1 MSTTHS
7 DEEAR
12 AQAAQAVEQGTTLIR
27 EHLANHMDAN
37 PNSSYVTW
45 ISTLHPENAS
55 VTIDT
60 RFLIPGNPWWT
71 AYEDCKLG
79 MPSVVAIPVE
89 GNTQGP
95 SAGADEYRKPH
106 FCQVCSPVVLITGSS
121 LALAAFLAVNAIE
134 ILATCIYLISAALF
148 HLAKYIRFLHLLY
161 YIFAMVDSIL
171 LMTSILVAEFLA
183 ASAFIFIFIFG
194 GHLAAC
200 NWHQYIRR
208 ICHATRHHHR
218 KTCNPPRQFML
229 CCCSCNN
236 VAPAVPTVM
245 TPSALPKTTT
255 TTTTTVK
262 YDEEDISTVIAPSS
276 VLPTIAVVPTAPSD
290 VYEYEQSE
298 KLQY

>member
-1 MSTTHS
+1 MSTAHS

-27 EHLANHMDAN
+27 EHLASHMHAN

-71 AYEDCKLG
+71 AYEDCKPG
-79 MPSVVAIPVE
+79 MPSAVAIPVDDN
-89 GNTQGP
+89 GQGQ
-95 SAGADEYRKPH
+95 SAGAEEYRKPH
-106 FCQVCSPVVLITGSS
+106 FCQVCSPVVLITGAS
-121 LALAAFLAVNAIE
+121 LALAAFLAVNIIE
-134 ILATCIYLISAALF
+134 IIATCIYFISAALF
-148 HLAKYIRFLHLLY
+148 HMSKYIRCLRILY

-171 LMTSILVAEFLA
+171 LMTSVLVAEFLA
-183 ASAFIFIFIFG
+183 GSAFIFIIIFG

-208 ICHATRHHHR
+208 ICHASRHLHR
-218 KTCNPPRQFML
+218 KTCNPPRQLML
-229 CCCSCNN
+229 CCCRCSN
-236 VAPAVPTVM
+236 VAPAVPTAT
-245 TPSALPKTTT
+245 TPTSLPTTT
-255 TTTTTVK
+255 ATTT
-262 YDEEDISTVIAPSS
+262 YDEEDISKGVTPAA
-276 VLPTIAVVPTAPSD
+276 VLPTIAVVPTAPPD
-290 VYEYEQSE
+290 IYEYEPSE